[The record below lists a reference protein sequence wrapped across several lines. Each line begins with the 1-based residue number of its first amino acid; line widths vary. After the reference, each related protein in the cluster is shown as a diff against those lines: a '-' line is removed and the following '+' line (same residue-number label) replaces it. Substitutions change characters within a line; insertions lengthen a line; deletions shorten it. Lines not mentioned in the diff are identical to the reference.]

1 MPHILRISWAY
12 FKKFSLNLYD
22 QLYVMKNAP
31 DKIPMRWRYPS
42 LENNYNSANLDEAMQ
57 RQYKG
62 NDEINQLMWLLK

>member
-1 MPHILRISWAY
+1 M
-12 FKKFSLNLYD
+12 
-22 QLYVMKNAP
+22 MKNAP

-42 LENNYNSANLDEAMQ
+42 LEYNYNSANLDEAMQ